1 MPIQIQTGVGQRVF
15 NFNETRLEK
24 ILNARTSGEAER
36 MGWLD
41 RLTDRFQGNVK
52 TRAIRELYAS
62 INAPAPH
69 ESRPADVLERFH
81 RLRDLVVPD
90 DREHFAVE
98 LAPPNDQGEWGYALL
113 VGDTRIHSSPPGMRD
128 TAETSFVEFQD
139 EVKTDHLVHQTIA
152 LAERCRAAEHPIQ
165 GKGGYVD
172 LEALNAL
179 RSQLNQVVD
188 RNGLGF
194 GGVDAFER
202 LLELQKT
209 HAPIA
214 GQALSA
220 MLDTKVGSTNLLAI
234 VYGDRAPSA
243 TSVRMA
249 SLAHQIVS
257 GDPLDIT
264 AAAKHLGDQIMGRLP
279 GGSPEDAK
287 RLGKTEFGAIA
298 RQMSDTSLS
307 ALYKAY
313 LDQPHLIQASEP
325 MASIGIAVDNAFEPS
340 DQAEGNTFWQEAMP
354 RTQPFKWGLDAVE
367 VMFDVVG
374 QEMMQRG
381 LAVKSEA
388 ELTAITATARY
399 PESAEKLIVNC
410 IGTGTSVDNA
420 VANLRS
426 AAPPPGALRA

>member
-1 MPIQIQTGVGQRVF
+1 MPIQLQTGAGQRVF

-36 MGWLD
+36 MGWVD
-41 RLTDRFQGNVK
+41 RLTDRFQGGVK
-52 TRAIRELYAS
+52 RQAIRELYAS

-81 RLRDLVVPD
+81 RLRDLAVPD
-90 DREHFAVE
+90 DREQFAVE
-98 LAPPNDQGEWGYALL
+98 LAPPNDQGKWGYALL

-128 TAETSFVEFQD
+128 SAETSFVAFQD
-139 EVKTDHLVHQTIA
+139 EVKTDHLLHQTIA

-179 RSQLNQVVD
+179 RTQLNQVVN

-209 HAPIA
+209 RAPIV
-214 GQALSA
+214 GQAFSA

-243 TSVRMA
+243 ASARLA

-264 AAAKHLGDQIMGRLP
+264 AAAKHLGDQMMEDYPEAVLTRPTNSLKPNLARLP
-279 GGSPEDAK
+279 NRCPIPAFHLFT
-287 RLGKTEFGAIA
+287 RLILTN
-298 RQMSDTSLS
+298 RTSFRRLS
-307 ALYKAY
+307 RWA
-313 LDQPHLIQASEP
+313 
-325 MASIGIAVDNAFEPS
+325 AF
-340 DQAEGNTFWQEAMP
+340 QC
-354 RTQPFKWGLDAVE
+354 K
-367 VMFDVVG
+367 
-374 QEMMQRG
+374 
-381 LAVKSEA
+381 
-388 ELTAITATARY
+388 
-399 PESAEKLIVNC
+399 
-410 IGTGTSVDNA
+410 
-420 VANLRS
+420 
-426 AAPPPGALRA
+426 LRAALGRPTRLRTGPSGSRPSPALNLSHGASAP